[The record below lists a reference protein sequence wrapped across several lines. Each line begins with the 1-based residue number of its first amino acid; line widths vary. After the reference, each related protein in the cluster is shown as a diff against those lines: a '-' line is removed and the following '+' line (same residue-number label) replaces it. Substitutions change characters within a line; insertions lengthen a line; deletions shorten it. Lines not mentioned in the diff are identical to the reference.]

1 MTGNNRGWL
10 GVVSCFV
17 LFTLVFLSQKM
28 RIVGTSL
35 EDGFRGD
42 PGMLL
47 FLLPGMVSSY
57 LSRNR
62 RLHYPLM
69 GALVAMPICL
79 LVLQLW
85 QFPSL
90 SFWQELAYVSSAV
103 FWCLMGG
110 LVFLFLRAV
119 SRHYFH

>member
-1 MTGNNRGWL
+1 MTGNRGWL

-35 EDGFRGD
+35 EDGFHGD

-62 RLHYPLM
+62 RLRYPLL
-69 GALVAMPICL
+69 GAAAAMPLCL
-79 LVLQLW
+79 LVLQIW
-85 QFPSL
+85 RFSSL

-103 FWCLMGG
+103 FWCLMGA
-110 LVFLFLRAV
+110 LAFLFLRAV
-119 SRHYFH
+119 SLHLR